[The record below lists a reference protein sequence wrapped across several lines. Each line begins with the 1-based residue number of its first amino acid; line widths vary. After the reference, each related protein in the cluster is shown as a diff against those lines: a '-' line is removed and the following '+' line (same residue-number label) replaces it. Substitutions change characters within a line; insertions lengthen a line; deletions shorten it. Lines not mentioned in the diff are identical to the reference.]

1 MLNPIVSFC
10 VYWAEMLVAYTYFS
24 SIFERRSSVFRC
36 ILLGFI
42 LFSIGS
48 ALNLLFGNHT
58 TINLCSFFS
67 MTVLFS
73 ILGFSGKTGQLL
85 FYSLLFIVLNAAL
98 EAIVIS
104 ASSYVTGN
112 AFLDYNHNLPLLLF
126 EAFSSKGLCYLLVL
140 IIVKIINPTVTA
152 SRVPSNF
159 LVYPVVSTFCLF
171 VFWRIC
177 AQPWCPSQIQLLM
190 AGTGGCLFVSSIF
203 LFITYTRQAERDME
217 AIAVKSELA
226 RLQTEQ
232 SYYQILDQQNQQ
244 LLLYSHD
251 ARKHLAAIQA
261 LNDDPRIDSYV
272 VALSQQLANY
282 SKNCHSGNKLLDI
295 MIGKYTTDCEI
306 RGIHFEYD
314 VKVCNLSQLKD
325 MDLVTILGNLM
336 DNAVTAAEHSSEKT
350 ISLNTIHRNS
360 YSVIIITNSCD
371 TPPVLS
377 GNSLLSIKTDTRN
390 HGFGLKSVAR
400 AVAKYRG
407 DYDWEYDS
415 IKKTFTVTV
424 MLEDR

>member
-1 MLNPIVSFC
+1 MLSPVVSFC

-24 SIFERRSSVFRC
+24 SIFERRASVLRC
-36 ILLGFI
+36 ILSGFV

-48 ALNLLFGNHT
+48 VLNLLFGNHT
-58 TINLCSFFS
+58 TVNLCSFLS
-67 MTVLFS
+67 MTVLFAY
-73 ILGFSGKTGQLL
+73 LCFSGKTGQLL
-85 FYSLLFIVLNAAL
+85 FYSLVFIVLNAAL
-98 EAIVIS
+98 EAIIIS

-140 IIVKIINPTVTA
+140 IIVKIINPAANT
-152 SRVPSNF
+152 SRVPGNF

-190 AGTGGCLFVSSIF
+190 AGTGGCLFMSSIF
-203 LFITYTRQAERDME
+203 LFITYTRQAERDSE
-217 AIAVKSELA
+217 AVAVKSELA

-244 LLLYSHD
+244 LLLYAHD

-272 VALSQQLANY
+272 EALSQQLANY
-282 SKNCHSGNKLLDI
+282 SKNCHSGNKLLDV

-306 RGIHFEYD
+306 RGIHFEHD
-314 VKVCNLSQLKD
+314 VKLCNLSQLND
-325 MDLVTILGNLM
+325 IDLVAILGNLM
-336 DNAVTAAEHSSEKT
+336 DNAVTAAEQSSAKT
-350 ISLNTIHRNS
+350 VSLNTIHRNS

-371 TPPVLS
+371 IPPRLS
-377 GNSLLSIKTDTRN
+377 GKSLLSTKIDAKN
-390 HGFGLKSVAR
+390 HGFGLKSVAK
-400 AVAKYRG
+400 AVTKYRG

-415 IKKTFTVTV
+415 ISNAFTVTV
-424 MLEDR
+424 MLED